1 LKDPRDILRRPIVSE
16 KSYRSLQLN
25 QYTFEVDP
33 RASKPEISQAVEA
46 VFKVSVEGVSTISV
60 KGKPK
65 QQRARGQGHSR
76 NWKKAIVT
84 LKKGDRIEIFEGG

>member
-1 LKDPRDILRRPIVSE
+1 MKDPRDILRRPIVSE

-33 RASKPEISQAVEA
+33 RATKPEIRQAVEV
-46 VFKVSVEGVSTISV
+46 VFKVHVEGVSTVSV

-65 QQRARGQGHSR
+65 TQRLRGGGHTR
-76 NWKKAIVT
+76 DRKKAIVT